1 MQTTS
6 LEAIQLQPWIVFT
19 LTLHSFQSHLSKAG
33 FWPLPGQKAQINAAQ
48 KMRVAVFTT
57 SPGPDRMCNAHEEQ
71 PNSNSLW
78 LFKNELQI
86 LFLLSANECH
96 FFFEQLLNRE
106 DINIKLFGLKYLIN
120 RSVSYFF
127 WPTGTVKK

>member
-19 LTLHSFQSHLSKAG
+19 MTLHSLSHLSKAG
-33 FWPLPGQKAQINAAQ
+33 FWPLPGEKAQINAAQ

-57 SPGPDRMCNAHEEQ
+57 SPRSDRMCNAHEEQ

-86 LFLLSANECH
+86 LFLLSANEYH
-96 FFFEQLLNRE
+96 FFFFEQLLNRE
-106 DINIKLFGLKYLIN
+106 DINIK
-120 RSVSYFF
+120 FF
-127 WPTGTVKK
+127 WTEILNKHNC